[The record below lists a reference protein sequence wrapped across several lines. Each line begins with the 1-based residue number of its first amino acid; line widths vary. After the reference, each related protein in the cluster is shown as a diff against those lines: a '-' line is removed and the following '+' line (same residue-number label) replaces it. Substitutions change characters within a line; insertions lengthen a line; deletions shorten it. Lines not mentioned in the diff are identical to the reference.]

1 MPIAESELPGQPDEL
16 RMSTPFTRSGNQ
28 TRKNVELPV
37 RVNFGDVLALLRLAE
52 SRTQIASFLQ

>member
-1 MPIAESELPGQPDEL
+1 
-16 RMSTPFTRSGNQ
+16 MSIPFTRSDDQ